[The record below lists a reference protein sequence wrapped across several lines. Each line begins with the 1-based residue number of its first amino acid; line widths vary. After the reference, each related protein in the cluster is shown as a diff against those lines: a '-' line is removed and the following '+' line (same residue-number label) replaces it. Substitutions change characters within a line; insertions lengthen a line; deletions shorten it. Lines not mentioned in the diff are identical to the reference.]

1 MVDNKVLPQGI
12 WDGKERPNK
21 DVSNREKSL
30 KNAGS
35 KNVVIIISVIVGFLL
50 LLFVVQPAI
59 LGLGVYQADGN
70 NSDMEELGKSIQDLR
85 LQIDT
90 QNVQAAEELQQ
101 ALNAKT
107 AELDTKVT
115 ELNQKAGELTK
126 CLAEQSSLYSAKEL
140 YEKTIDS
147 FEVRITEKD
156 AEVQAAK
163 DENVAEVAA
172 LKEEVET
179 VKSSFDTLIKNMA
192 NNICCKQKVDSP
204 SINSYSI
211 ENNKIVCL
219 ADGANP
225 LSCFS

>member
-21 DVSNREKSL
+21 DVSNKERSL

-59 LGLGVYQADGN
+59 LGLGVYQAEGN
-70 NSDMEELGKSIQDLR
+70 NSDMELLGQSIQDLR

-90 QNVQAAEELQQ
+90 ENTQAAEELQS
-101 ALNAKT
+101 ALTAKT
-107 AELDTKVT
+107 DELNTKIAELT
-115 ELNQKAGELTK
+115 QKAGELTK

-163 DENVAEVAA
+163 DENAAEITA

-179 VKSSFDTLIKNMA
+179 VKSSFDVLIKNMA
-192 NNICCKQKVDSP
+192 NNICCKQKVDNP
-204 SINSYSI
+204 SINYYTI
-211 ENNKIVCL
+211 ENNKVLCSSE
-219 ADGANP
+219 GTNQ